1 MVQYLTIK
9 GKKHPVRISYFA
21 LKMLKAEAGVS
32 LENIAKQ
39 DDFSA
44 YETLLF
50 YSLMQGAKVTE
61 QEFTIKREDIE
72 MIMDEVFFDFIKLIP
87 IFFPSAKKEDDAG
100 ASGKKKS
107 PSATKS

>member
-1 MVQYLTIK
+1 MVQYLTIG
-9 GKKHPVRISYFA
+9 GKKHPIRISYFA

-32 LENIAKQ
+32 LEDIAKQ

-50 YSLMQGAKVTE
+50 YSLMQGAKVTN

-87 IFFPSAKKEDDAG
+87 VFFPSAQTAVEG
-100 ASGKKKS
+100 GSGKKKN
-107 PSATKS
+107 P